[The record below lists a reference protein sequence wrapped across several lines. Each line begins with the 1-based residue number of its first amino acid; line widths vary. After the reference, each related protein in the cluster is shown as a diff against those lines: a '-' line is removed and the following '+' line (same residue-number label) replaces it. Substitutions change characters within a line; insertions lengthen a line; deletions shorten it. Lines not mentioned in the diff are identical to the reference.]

1 MNSLEDDDAYDYDDD
16 VAKLADDAHWFK
28 YIAEVMNEDISKRLH
43 SNRSQQLLIDN
54 ALKRIISVITS
65 IK

>member
-1 MNSLEDDDAYDYDDD
+1 MNSFEDDPFEDENN
-16 VAKLADDAHWFK
+16 VTKLANDAHWFK
-28 YIAEVMNEDISKRLH
+28 YIAEVINEDHSRQLH
-43 SNRSQQLLIDN
+43 VDRSQQLLIDN

>member
-1 MNSLEDDDAYDYDDD
+1 MNSFEDDPFDDENN
-16 VAKLADDAHWFK
+16 VTKLANDAHWFK
-28 YIAEVMNEDISKRLH
+28 YIAEVINEDHNRQLH
-43 SNRSQQLLIDN
+43 VDRSQQLLIDN

>member
-16 VAKLADDAHWFK
+16 VDKLANDSHWFK
-28 YIAEVMNEDISKRLH
+28 YIAEVMNEDISKQLH

-54 ALKRIISVITS
+54 ALKRIVSVITS